1 MSIAIMRK
9 ALTGVSGV
17 PVTAYDDRGEVA
29 PRTTAKVYERVAAA
43 GIHNIVAAGNT
54 GEFYALTPEEIR
66 IVHEAAVSGVDGKAP
81 VTAAIGRSLR
91 EAVGM
96 AKDAARIGASAV
108 MSHQPVDPFAAPSAQ
123 IDYFCN
129 LADASALPL
138 VAYVRAEGFSVAEIV
153 RLANHGNI
161 AGIKF
166 ATTDLMLLSRA
177 IPAADPAGA
186 LFVCGLAESWA
197 PTFTAAGARGFT
209 SGLVNVAPKLSLAV
223 HHALER
229 GDFAAA
235 RAIVNKLEPF
245 ERMRT
250 KFRNGA
256 NVTVVKEAVSYSGLD
271 VGPVRVPGLPLLDQ
285 HDREELHRLLR
296 GWEAEGNVQTDPDR
310 QETSKAAV

>member
-1 MSIAIMRK
+1 MGIATMRQ
-9 ALTGVSGV
+9 ALMGVSGV
-17 PVTAYDDRGEVA
+17 PVTAYDENGEVE
-29 PRTTAKVYERVAAA
+29 PQITAVVYGRVAAA

-54 GEFYALTPEEIR
+54 GEFYALTPQEIR
-66 IVHEAAVSGVDGKAP
+66 RVHEAAVSGVDNKAP

-91 EAVGM
+91 EAIGM
-96 AKDAARIGASAV
+96 AKDAASIGASAV

-129 LADASALPL
+129 LADASPLPL
-138 VAYVRAEGFSVAEIV
+138 VAYVRADGFSVDEMV
-153 RLANHGNI
+153 RLAGHGNI

-166 ATTDLMLLSRA
+166 ATPDLMLLSRA
-177 IPAADPAGA
+177 IAASDPAGA

-197 PTFTAAGARGFT
+197 LSFTAAGARGFT
-209 SGLVNVAPKLSLAV
+209 SGLVNVAPQLSLAV
-223 HHALER
+223 HDALSK

-235 RAIVNKLEPF
+235 RAIINRLEPF

-256 NVTVVKEAVSYSGLD
+256 NVTVVKEAVMHSGLD

-285 HDREELHRLLR
+285 TDREELFRLLQ
-296 GWEAEGNVQTDPDR
+296 GWEAAGDIHGRGDLRPSR
-310 QETSKAAV
+310 

>member
-1 MSIAIMRK
+1 MSIATIRQ
-9 ALTGVSGV
+9 ALKGVSGV
-17 PVTAYDDRGEVA
+17 PVTAYDDRGEVE
-29 PRTTAKVYERVAAA
+29 PRITAKVYHRVAAA

-66 IVHEAAVSGVDGKAP
+66 HVHEAAVAGVDGKAP

-91 EAVGM
+91 EAIAM
-96 AKDAARIGASAV
+96 AKNAAVIGASAV
-108 MSHQPVDPFAAPSAQ
+108 MSHQPVDPFAAPAAQ
-123 IDYFCN
+123 IDYFCD
-129 LADASALPL
+129 LAEASPLPL
-138 VAYVRAEGFSVAEIV
+138 VAYVRADGFSVDDMV
-153 RLANHGNI
+153 RLAGHANI

-177 IPAADPAGA
+177 IAASDPAGA

-209 SGLVNVAPKLSLAV
+209 SGLVNVAPQLSLAV
-223 HHALER
+223 LDALDK

-256 NVTVVKEAVSYSGLD
+256 NVTVVKEAVTYSGLN
-271 VGPVRVPGLPLLDQ
+271 VGPVRVPGLPQLDQ
-285 HDREELHRLLR
+285 KDREELHRLLKD
-296 GWEAEGNVQTDPDR
+296 WEG
-310 QETSKAAV
+310 

>member
-1 MSIAIMRK
+1 MSIATIRQ
-9 ALTGVSGV
+9 ALKGVSGV
-17 PVTAYDDRGEVA
+17 PVTAYDDRGEVE
-29 PRTTAKVYERVAAA
+29 PRITAKVYHRVAAA

-66 IVHEAAVSGVDGKAP
+66 HVHEAAVAGVDGKAP

-91 EAVGM
+91 EAIAM
-96 AKDAARIGASAV
+96 AKNAAVIGASAV
-108 MSHQPVDPFAAPSAQ
+108 MSHQPVDPFAAPAAQ
-123 IDYFCN
+123 IDYFCD
-129 LADASALPL
+129 LAEASPLPL
-138 VAYVRAEGFSVAEIV
+138 VAYVRADGFSVDDMV
-153 RLANHGNI
+153 RLAGHANI

-166 ATTDLMLLSRA
+166 ATTDLMLLSRS
-177 IPAADPAGA
+177 IAASDPAGA

-209 SGLVNVAPKLSLAV
+209 SGLVNVAPQLSLAV
-223 HHALER
+223 LDALDR

-256 NVTVVKEAVSYSGLD
+256 NVTVVKEAVTYSGLN
-271 VGPVRVPGLPLLDQ
+271 VGPVRVPGLPQLDQ
-285 HDREELHRLLR
+285 KDREELHRLLKD
-296 GWEAEGNVQTDPDR
+296 WEG
-310 QETSKAAV
+310 

>member
-1 MSIAIMRK
+1 MSIATIRQ
-9 ALTGVSGV
+9 ALKGVSGV
-17 PVTAYDDRGEVA
+17 PVTAYDDRGEVE
-29 PRTTAKVYERVAAA
+29 PRITAKVYHRVAAA

-66 IVHEAAVSGVDGKAP
+66 HVHEAAVAGVDGKAP

-91 EAVGM
+91 EAIRM
-96 AKDAARIGASAV
+96 AKDAAAIGASAV
-108 MSHQPVDPFAAPSAQ
+108 MSHQPVDPFAAPAAQ

-129 LADASALPL
+129 LAEASPLPL
-138 VAYVRAEGFSVAEIV
+138 VAYVRADGFSVDDMV
-153 RLANHGNI
+153 RLAGHANI

-177 IPAADPAGA
+177 IAASDPAGA

-209 SGLVNVAPKLSLAV
+209 SGLVNVAPQLSLAV
-223 HHALER
+223 LDALDR

-256 NVTVVKEAVSYSGLD
+256 NVTVVKEAVTYSGLD
-271 VGPVRVPGLPLLDQ
+271 VGPVRVPGLPQLDQ
-285 HDREELHRLLR
+285 KDREELHRLLKD
-296 GWEAEGNVQTDPDR
+296 WEG
-310 QETSKAAV
+310 

>member
-1 MSIAIMRK
+1 
-9 ALTGVSGV
+9 V
-17 PVTAYDDRGEVA
+17 DD
-29 PRTTAKVYERVAAA
+29 
-43 GIHNIVAAGNT
+43 
-54 GEFYALTPEEIR
+54 
-66 IVHEAAVSGVDGKAP
+66 
-81 VTAAIGRSLR
+81 
-91 EAVGM
+91 
-96 AKDAARIGASAV
+96 
-108 MSHQPVDPFAAPSAQ
+108 
-123 IDYFCN
+123 
-129 LADASALPL
+129 
-138 VAYVRAEGFSVAEIV
+138 IV

-177 IPAADPAGA
+177 IPAADPDGA

-209 SGLVNVAPKLSLAV
+209 SGLVNVAPRLSLAV
-223 HHALER
+223 HAALEK

-256 NVTVVKEAVSYSGLD
+256 NVTVVKEAVTYSGLD

-296 GWEAEGNVQTDPDR
+296 GWEAEGSIQTDPDR
-310 QETSKAAV
+310 QKSAKAAG